1 MVTVIVIVVLDMERI
16 PRGLPAKYVGSS
28 GWKCC
33 KYTFLRNL
41 MVLVQ
46 TIVNCASL
54 L

>member
-1 MVTVIVIVVLDMERI
+1 MVTVIVILDVERV

-28 GWKCC
+28 GWKRC
-33 KYTFLRNL
+33 KYTFLGNF

-46 TIVNCASL
+46 TVVNCASL